1 MRFLFLS
8 ITITIN
14 IKILYYKRRV
24 NSNLWNK
31 IKFMLGASKMNLEY
45 FATYLGVVVSRFWII
60 HIDLIKPHIKDA

>member
-1 MRFLFLS
+1 M
-8 ITITIN
+8 
-14 IKILYYKRRV
+14 YYKRRV

-45 FATYLGVVVSRFWII
+45 FATYLGVVVSRFWIV